1 MYFLVLVVV
10 YLVDSLLLKNGV
22 EANIVIVITMGVSA
36 LAYLILHTRPLYKL
50 SRALKEIDFSKDE
63 VSFVKLDNLKFRS
76 KLLKIVVDKIRYLEF
91 YNFRAYR

>member
-22 EANIVIVITMGVSA
+22 EVNIVLRITIGVAA

-50 SRALKEIDFSKDE
+50 SKALKEIDFSKDE
-63 VSFVKLDNLKFRS
+63 VIFVKLDNLKFHS
-76 KLLKIVVDKIRYLEF
+76 KLLKIIVDKV
-91 YNFRAYR
+91 YNSRAYRQYKF